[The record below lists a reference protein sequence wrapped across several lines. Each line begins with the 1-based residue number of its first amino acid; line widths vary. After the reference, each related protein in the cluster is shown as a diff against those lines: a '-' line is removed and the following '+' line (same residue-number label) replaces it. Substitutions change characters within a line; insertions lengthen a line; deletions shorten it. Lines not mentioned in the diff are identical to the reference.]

1 MWNNEA
7 DRERIKK
14 IKSEFRRNTVIENV
28 GIIKKFLIEKFT
40 DLLTLNEES
49 VNNDMEK
56 IGIKVR
62 EYEIKAREEFINVE
76 NFYVN
81 FNTFKMIID
90 EL

>member
-14 IKSEFRRNTVIENV
+14 IKSEFRKNTVIENV

-56 IGIKVR
+56 L
-62 EYEIKAREEFINVE
+62 
-76 NFYVN
+76 
-81 FNTFKMIID
+81 
-90 EL
+90 ELKFESMK